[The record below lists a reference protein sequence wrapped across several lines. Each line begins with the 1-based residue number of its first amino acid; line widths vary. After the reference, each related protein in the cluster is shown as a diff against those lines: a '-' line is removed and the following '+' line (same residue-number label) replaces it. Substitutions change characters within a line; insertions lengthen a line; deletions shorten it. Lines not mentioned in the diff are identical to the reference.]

1 MKRHQL
7 FQHSE
12 AFWTPSKAKQY
23 LHSTP
28 ILEQSLLEDFAL
40 LEAKVKPNSNTFLE
54 AFLIFKD
61 YNYFFPNC
69 NWHRILVTFQL
80 GLQDVFFMLLNGIEP
95 HEQIKQLPKQVLYYI
110 FASYYYFL
118 QVLIE
123 VLVFYSLSKNWMFSS
138 IMVAFPATINTLS
151 STFGGS
157 KSSTRRPMKGISVEA
172 Q

>member
-1 MKRHQL
+1 MKRHWQ
-7 FQHSE
+7 FQHFE

-23 LHSTP
+23 FHSTP

-40 LEAKVKPNSNTFLE
+40 LETKVKPNSNTFLE

-69 NWHRILVTFQL
+69 NWHRILVTFLL

-95 HEQIKQLPKQVLYYI
+95 HEQIKQLPKQVLYHI

-123 VLVFYSLSKNWMFSS
+123 VLVFIHWAKIGCFLLSWWR
-138 IMVAFPATINTLS
+138 FPL
-151 STFGGS
+151 
-157 KSSTRRPMKGISVEA
+157 P
-172 Q
+172 